1 MTSKKLISLATALA
15 LTFAIVG
22 SAMAQTVGIG
32 TMSQGTISYGS
43 GSVLARVLN
52 TEMGMQARVQPNAGE
67 TTLLPLVNSGEYDF
81 GIANVLES
89 YEAYTGSGTFN
100 GRPQPNLRI
109 AAAMFPL
116 RTAIFVRADSDIHTL
131 ADLEGKRLSYG
142 FSAMGSINVVLEA
155 LLANGGLSG
164 SDIRPVMVP
173 NVVAGADALQNGRA
187 DAFFFAVGGAKP
199 SEVHA
204 VIPLRVLPMSEDPA
218 DIARMQAIFPD
229 GYISTVPPLPA
240 FAGVNVPTPVLSYD
254 NMLVTND
261 QVSDDMI
268 FAVLD
273 ALASNKDALAAGVP
287 LFGGMNPDALY
298 KDDIVT
304 PYHPAAREWQ
314 QRRAAAQ

>member
-1 MTSKKLISLATALA
+1 MIMKKLSSLAAATLMSVAFVSTAQ
-15 LTFAIVG
+15 
-22 SAMAQTVGIG
+22 AQTVGIG
-32 TMSQGTISYGS
+32 TMPQGTVSYSS
-43 GSVLARVLN
+43 GSVLARVLA

-100 GRPQPNLRI
+100 NRPQPNLRI

-116 RTAIFVRADSDIHTL
+116 RTAMFVRADSDIHTL
-131 ADLEGKRLSYG
+131 ADLAGKRITFG
-142 FSAMGSINVVLEA
+142 FSAMGSISVVLEA

-187 DAFFFAVGGAKP
+187 DAFFFAVGAAKP

-229 GYISTVPPLPA
+229 GYISTVPPSPA

-261 QVSDDMI
+261 RVSDEII
-268 FAVLD
+268 FTVLD
-273 ALASNKDALAAGVP
+273 AIANNKEALAAGVA

-298 KDDIVT
+298 KDSIIT